1 MDTNNELVTEVIK
14 KVPIEDIYN
23 KGLQPAVTEFGYGLK
38 NAVKLAL
45 APINGLAWGYDL
57 VSEFIKCGLLAYFEK
72 RNIDK
77 DKIVPPDI
85 ATAIPA
91 IEAMRYTKD
100 EIRVMLL
107 NLLGA
112 SMNKETS
119 EFVHPAFVEILKQ
132 MTPDEAK
139 ILNQLPKVLLHEPIM
154 DIAVE
159 KPLKDGKFTVFNSV
173 GVIGKEANCEFP
185 DRLPLYLTN
194 LVRLGLVEIPENSGL
209 ADDWR
214 YDKIRNSSLFL
225 EKVEFAEKKGK
236 VFFLKKMV
244 GITALGSD
252 LRKTAM

>member
-1 MDTNNELVTEVIK
+1 MDIDNELVAEVIK
-14 KVPIEDIYN
+14 KVPIDDAYN
-23 KGLQPAVTEFGYGLK
+23 SGLKPAVTELGIGLK

-45 APINGLAWGYDL
+45 APINGLAWGYDMIAEYVKRELL
-57 VSEFIKCGLLAYFEK
+57 VYFEK
-72 RNIDK
+72 RKIDK

-91 IEAMRYTKD
+91 IEAMRYTRD
-100 EIRVMLL
+100 EIRTMLL

-112 SMNKETS
+112 SMNIDTS

-139 ILNQLPKVLLHEPIM
+139 ILNQLPKMLLYEPII

-159 KPLKDGKFTVFNSV
+159 KPQKDGKFTIFNSV
-173 GVIGKEANCEFP
+173 GIIGEEANCEFP

-194 LVRLGLVEIPENSGL
+194 LTRLGLVEIPENSGL

-214 YDKIRNSSLFL
+214 YDKIRKSPSYLNMV
-225 EKVEFAEKKGK
+225 KVAEKNGK

-244 GITALGSD
+244 GITALGAD
-252 LRKTAM
+252 LRKAST

>member
-1 MDTNNELVTEVIK
+1 MVTEIVK

-23 KGLQPAVTEFGYGLK
+23 KGLQPAVTELGLGLK

-57 VSEFIKCGLLAYFEK
+57 IGEFVKNGLLDYFEK
-72 RNIDK
+72 RKVDAER
-77 DKIVPPDI
+77 IVPPDI

-91 IEAMRYTKD
+91 IEAMRYTRD
-100 EIRVMLL
+100 EIRIMLL

-112 SMNKETS
+112 SMNIDTS

-139 ILNQLPKVLLHEPIM
+139 ILNQLPKVFLHEPII

-159 KPLKDGKFTVFNSV
+159 KPKKDGKFTIFNSV
-173 GVIGKEANCEFP
+173 GVVAEEADCEFP

-194 LVRLGLVEIPENSGL
+194 LTRLGLVEIPENSGL

-214 YDKIRNSSLFL
+214 YDKVRNSPSFL
-225 EKVEFAEKKGK
+225 EKVKFAEKKGK

-252 LRKTAM
+252 LRKTAI

>member
-1 MDTNNELVTEVIK
+1 MDKDNELVAEVIK
-14 KVPIEDIYN
+14 KVPIDDIYN
-23 KGLQPAVTEFGYGLK
+23 RGLQPAVTELGIGLK

-57 VSEFIKCGLLAYFEK
+57 IAEYIKSGLLAYFEK
-72 RNIDK
+72 RKIDK

-100 EIRVMLL
+100 EIKTMLL

-112 SMNKETS
+112 SMNSDTS

-132 MTPDEAK
+132 MTSDEAK
-139 ILNQLPKVLLHEPIM
+139 ILNQLPNVLLHEPIM
-154 DIAVE
+154 DITVE
-159 KPLKDGKFTVFNSV
+159 KPQKDGSFTVFNSV
-173 GVIGKEANCEFP
+173 GVIGEEANCEFP
-185 DRLPLYLTN
+185 NRLPLYLTN
-194 LVRLGLVEIPENSGL
+194 LTRLGLVEMPENSGL

-214 YDKIRNSSLFL
+214 YDKIRKSPSFI
-225 EKVEFAEKKGK
+225 EKIELAQKEGE
-236 VFFLKKMV
+236 VFVIKKMV
-244 GITALGSD
+244 GITALGAD